1 MLGGG
6 TWVIRTEHTGI
17 LTKNPILIRFYNL
30 VHQLPAPSAPEGGT
44 LYLLLLKTQK
54 VVLVEKT
61 FGQKKLI
68 KIKTK
73 LSLS

>member
-1 MLGGG
+1 MVGGS
-6 TWVIRTEHTGI
+6 TWVIWGRAHRYFN
-17 LTKNPILIRFYNL
+17 KNPILIIFYNF

-73 LSLS
+73 LSIS